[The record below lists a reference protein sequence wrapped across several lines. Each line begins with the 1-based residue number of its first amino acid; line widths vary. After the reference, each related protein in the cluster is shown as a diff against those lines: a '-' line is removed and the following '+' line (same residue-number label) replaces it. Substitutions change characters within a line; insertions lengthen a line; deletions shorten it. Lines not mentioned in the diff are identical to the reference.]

1 MPDIQP
7 RGFPRQ
13 HTSDFYPLLPVG
25 FHSVLTPLTTC
36 SAEQPSRSRN
46 PPLPTQGRLHCTQLS
61 PHSRFISHSMADR
74 ISSLLPTGSPRR
86 MEPLP
91 YAITELPAFLT
102 PSISP
107 KLGVQSQH
115 QKLHRYALYGFLGP
129 SSKPAVPTRILH
141 HRKSF
146 RLSIIL

>member
-7 RGFPRQ
+7 RGFPLQ
-13 HTSDFYPLLPVG
+13 HNSDFYPLLPVG
-25 FHSVLTPLTTC
+25 FQPVLTQIITR
-36 SAEQPSRSRN
+36 SAEQLLCSRY

-74 ISSLLPTGSPRR
+74 ISSPLPTGSPRR
-86 MEPLP
+86 MELLL
-91 YAITELPAFLT
+91 YAITELPALLT

-141 HRKSF
+141 HRNF
-146 RLSIIL
+146 